1 MAQTPKLFAT
11 KVTVL
16 AALVQTIV
24 RHPERASE
32 TACWPHWAA
41 AYPKCKAATAEVVRR
56 AVVAREKQIG
66 GSGGSL
72 EPPGP
77 LRTHLRTG
85 CMAHSE

>member
-41 AYPKCKAATAEVVRR
+41 AYPKCKAATAEVIRR
-56 AVVAREKQIG
+56 AVEAGRLEGRAGKTQVCALAVHPRFES
-66 GSGGSL
+66 SGW
-72 EPPGP
+72 
-77 LRTHLRTG
+77 
-85 CMAHSE
+85 